1 MTSLYLYF
9 IIINN
14 MPEQNLKNILDEL
27 IKVLNPRVREVIEK
41 RFGLRSVSCQTLEAI
56 GQNLGVTRERV
67 RQIEA
72 LGLKQLA
79 NKNVLEPLKPVFE
92 IIEKHLIDYGGVRR
106 EDYFLKELSQLFS
119 LKEKNNENL
128 ISFVLALRQERFIYF
143 KETPKWQTVW
153 ALNNSVY
160 NNALSLGE
168 ALKKKLVEQNVP
180 IPKEAILKTA
190 ASLGGLPAQAGEIS
204 DKALF
209 SYIELCREIAQNPF
223 GEWGFIGS
231 PEVSPKGVKDKAYLI
246 FKKEKKPLHFAQV
259 ANLINQVAFLGRKA
273 HPQTVHNE
281 LIKDPRFVL
290 VGRGIYALADWGYEP
305 GTVRDVLVST
315 LKNAEGGLAKE
326 EIIKIVQTKRLVKE
340 NTILLNLQNKK
351 VFKKI
356 DNERF
361 TLL

>member
-1 MTSLYLYF
+1 
-9 IIINN
+9 
-14 MPEQNLKNILDEL
+14 MPGQNLKNILYEL

-67 RQIEA
+67 RQIET
-72 LGLKQLA
+72 LGLRQLA

-92 IIEKHLIDYGGVRR
+92 TIEKHLTDYGGVRR
-106 EDYFLKELSQLFS
+106 EDYFLREISQLVS

-128 ISFVLALRQERFIYF
+128 IDFALALGQGRFVHF
-143 KETPKWQTVW
+143 KETPKWRAAW
-153 ALNNSVY
+153 ALDNSVY
-160 NNALSLGE
+160 NNAIGLGE
-168 ALKKKLVEQNVP
+168 SLRKKLAEQNLP
-180 IPKEAILKTA
+180 IPREEVLKTA
-190 ASLGGLPAQAGEIS
+190 ASLGGEMN
-204 DKALF
+204 DRALF
-209 SYIELCREIAQNPF
+209 SCIELCREIAQNPF

-246 FKKEKKPLHFAQV
+246 FKKEKKPLHFTQV
-259 ANLINQVAFLGRKA
+259 AELINQAVFEGRQA

-290 VGRGIYALADWGYEP
+290 VGRGTYALADWGYEP
-305 GTVRDVLVST
+305 GTVRDVLVSA
-315 LKNAEGGLAKE
+315 LKNTEGGLTKE
-326 EIIKIVQTKRLVKE
+326 EIIKIVQAKRLVKE

-351 VFKKI
+351 VFRKI

>member
-1 MTSLYLYF
+1 
-9 IIINN
+9 
-14 MPEQNLKNILDEL
+14 MPRQNLKNILDEL
-27 IKVLNPRVREVIEK
+27 IKVLNPRGREVIEK
-41 RFGLRSVSCQTLEAI
+41 RFGLRSVSRQTLEAI

-72 LGLKQLA
+72 LGLRQLA
-79 NKNVLEPLKPVFE
+79 NKNVLEPLKPAFE
-92 IIEKHLIDYGGVRR
+92 TIEKHLRDCGGLRR
-106 EDYFLKELSQLFS
+106 EDYFLRELSQLFS

-128 ISFVLALRQERFIYF
+128 ISFTLALGQGRFIFRYF
-143 KETPKWQTVW
+143 KETPKWRAAW
-153 ALNNSVY
+153 ALNDSAY
-160 NNALSLGE
+160 NNAISLME
-168 ALKKKLVEQNVP
+168 VLEKKLAEQNLP
-180 IPKEAILKTA
+180 IPKEAVFKTA
-190 ASLGGLPAQAGEIS
+190 TSLSSLPAQAGEMS
-204 DKALF
+204 DRALF

-223 GEWGFIGS
+223 GQWGLVDS

-246 FKKEKKPLHFAQV
+246 FKKEKKPLHFTQV
-259 ANLINQVAFLGRKA
+259 AKLINQAAFNGRKA

-281 LIKDPRFVL
+281 LIKDSRFVL

-315 LKNAEGGLAKE
+315 LKNAELGLSKE
-326 EIIKIVQTKRLVKE
+326 EIIKMVQAKRLVKE

-351 VFKKI
+351 IFKKI

>member
-1 MTSLYLYF
+1 
-9 IIINN
+9 

-72 LGLKQLA
+72 LGLRQLA
-79 NKNVLEPLKPVFE
+79 NKNVLEPLKPAFE
-92 IIEKHLIDYGGVRR
+92 TIEKHLMDYGGVRR
-106 EDYFLKELSQLFS
+106 EDYFLRELSQLFS

-128 ISFVLALRQERFIYF
+128 IDFILALKQGRFIFIHF
-143 KETPKWQTVW
+143 KETPKWRAAW
-153 ALNNSVY
+153 ALNNGVY
-160 NNALSLGE
+160 NNAVSLGE
-168 ALKKKLVEQNVP
+168 ALRKKLAEQNLP
-180 IPKEAILKTA
+180 IPREAVLKTA
-190 ASLGGLPAQAGEIS
+190 ASLGGEMN

-209 SYIELCREIAQNPF
+209 SCVELCREIAQNPF

-246 FKKEKKPLHFAQV
+246 FKKEKKPRHFAQV
-259 ANLINQVAFLGRKA
+259 AELINQVDFKGRKA

-290 VGRGIYALADWGYEP
+290 VGRGTYALADWGYEP
-305 GTVRDVLVST
+305 GTVRDVLVSA
-315 LKNAEGGLAKE
+315 LKNIEGGLAKE
-326 EIIKIVQTKRLVKE
+326 EIIKIVQAKRLVKE